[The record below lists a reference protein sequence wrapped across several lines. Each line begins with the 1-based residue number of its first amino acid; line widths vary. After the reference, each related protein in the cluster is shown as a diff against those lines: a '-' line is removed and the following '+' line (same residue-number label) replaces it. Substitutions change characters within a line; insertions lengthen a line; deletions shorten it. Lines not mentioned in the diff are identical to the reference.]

1 MHKKPS
7 NRSFGLLLFFILMLI
22 GLWPLIKNDY
32 PNFYLINLSLIFLFL
47 GIKNSNILTP
57 LNRVWIKFGEILGT
71 IIAPIVMALIYF
83 VILTPISLVIR
94 ITGKDLI
101 GLKFSKKKSTYW
113 IKKKK
118 QLGTMD
124 KQF

>member
-32 PNFYLINLSLIFLFL
+32 PNFYLISLSLIFLFL

-57 LNRVWIKFGEILGT
+57 LNRVWLKFGEILGK

-83 VILTPISLVIR
+83 AILTPISLVIR
-94 ITGKDLI
+94 VTGKDLI
-101 GLKFSKKKSTYW
+101 GLKFSKKSTYW

>member
-32 PNFYLINLSLIFLFL
+32 PNFYLISLSLIFLFL

-57 LNRVWIKFGEILGT
+57 LNRVWLKFGEILGT

-83 VILTPISLVIR
+83 AILTPISLVIR
-94 ITGKDLI
+94 VTGKDLI
-101 GLKFSKKKSTYW
+101 G
-113 IKKKK
+113 
-118 QLGTMD
+118 
-124 KQF
+124 

>member
-22 GLWPLIKNDY
+22 GLWPIIKNDY
-32 PNFYLINLSLIFLFL
+32 PNFYLISLSLIFLFL

-57 LNRVWIKFGEILGT
+57 LNRVWLKFGEILGT

-83 VILTPISLVIR
+83 AILTPISLVIR
-94 ITGKDLI
+94 VTGKDLI
-101 GLKFSKKKSTYW
+101 GLKFSKKSTYW

>member
-32 PNFYLINLSLIFLFL
+32 PNFYLISLSLIFLFL

-57 LNRVWIKFGEILGT
+57 LNRVWLKFGEILGT

-83 VILTPISLVIR
+83 AILTPISLVIR
-94 ITGKDLI
+94 VTGKDLI
-101 GLKFSKKKSTYW
+101 GLKFSKKSTYW